1 MPWLGVAPCGRATG
15 ASRACWRWGH
25 PPPRRRPNRV
35 PGANGPQRAVL
46 DAEQDV
52 VTPVLV
58 VVTLGA
64 DLVLVLTAAWVVDVY
79 SEYFS
84 SVRDLQVRRYNSL
97 GVTFGETVLTNDFR
111 EEDFSGV
118 PRPTSASMSSLYSR
132 RRRPRTSALPSERTW
147 PLLNFASLT
156 MRTSR
161 GLWRSWRVSRACSE
175 GRQPTPP
182 STVSPRSWRR
192 CPAPYRP

>member
-64 DLVLVLTAAWVVDVY
+64 DLVLVLPAAWVVDVY

-84 SVRDLQVRRYNSL
+84 SVLDLQVRRYNSL
-97 GVTFGETVLTNDFR
+97 DDTFGETVLTNDFR

-132 RRRPRTSALPSERTW
+132 RRRPRTSALPSERTAVVELRV
-147 PLLNFASLT
+147 PHHAHERRAVAVLEGLTGLL
-156 MRTSR
+156 
-161 GLWRSWRVSRACSE
+161 
-175 GRQPTPP
+175 GREAAY
-182 STVSPRSWRR
+182 
-192 CPAPYRP
+192 PAEHGQSAILA